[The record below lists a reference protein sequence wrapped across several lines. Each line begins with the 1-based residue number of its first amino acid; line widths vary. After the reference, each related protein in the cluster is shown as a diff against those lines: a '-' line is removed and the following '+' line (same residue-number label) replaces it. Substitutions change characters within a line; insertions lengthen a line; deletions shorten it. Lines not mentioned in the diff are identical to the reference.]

1 MKGQLTLID
10 GSPEMLGTIVKTHMI
25 GKTESDF
32 QNYVLGYLVTLMY
45 QNVDSRKKLEYLL
58 TSETWDEKCEKTVDL
73 LLELGYKYGRDDMQC
88 LLNAY
93 YGRAFLL
100 QSEIEE
106 TYSLIEKSSCMFIKP
121 SETTLEHQSETYELK
136 KYFKNNVEI
145 LNVQGNHQSML
156 ENPEMIQILNDING
170 KI

>member
-1 MKGQLTLID
+1 MKGHLTIID
-10 GSPEMLGTIVKTHMI
+10 GTPEMLGTIVKTHMI
-25 GKTESDF
+25 GKTQSDF

-45 QNVDSRKKLEYLL
+45 QNVDSRKKLGYLL
-58 TSETWDEKCEKTVDL
+58 TTETWDEKCEKTVDL
-73 LLELGYKYGRDDMQC
+73 LLDLGYKYGRDDMKC

-100 QSEIEE
+100 SEMEE
-106 TYSLIEKSSCMFIKP
+106 SYSLIEKSTCVFIKP

-136 KYFKNNVEI
+136 KYFKNKIDVF
-145 LNVQGNHQSML
+145 NVQGNHQSMID
-156 ENPEMIQILNDING
+156 NPEVIRILNDINE